1 MSPTLPVVILAGGLA
16 TRMRP
21 WTEKIPKA
29 LLDVEGRPFI
39 DWQLEL
45 LAAGGIRH
53 AVICCGYLGEML
65 EEHVGQGERFGL
77 RTDFSHDGPK
87 LLGTAGAI
95 RKALPL
101 VGPEFFVLYGD
112 SYLTCDYGRA
122 EQHWRASGKTALM
135 TVFHNLGQYDRS
147 NVEFRDGEIL
157 VYDKKHMTPAM
168 EHIDYGLGIFRAT
181 VFETLADDVPA
192 DLATVY
198 QDLLARGELA
208 AMEEPARFYE
218 IGSVEGLEEFREYVR
233 QLSGQD

>member
-1 MSPTLPVVILAGGLA
+1 MNPTLPVVILAGGLA

-45 LAAGGIRH
+45 LASSGIRQV
-53 AVICCGYLGEML
+53 VICCGYLGEML
-65 EEHVGQGERFGL
+65 EEHVGGGERYGL
-77 RTDFSHDGPK
+77 RTQFSHDGPR

-95 RKALPL
+95 KKALPL
-101 VGPEFFVLYGD
+101 LGGEFFVLYGD

-122 EQHWRASGKTALM
+122 EQHWRSSAKAALM
-135 TVFHNLGQYDRS
+135 TVFHNFGRFDRS

-157 VYDKKHMTPAM
+157 LYDKKNMTPAM
-168 EHIDYGLGIFRAT
+168 EYIDYGLGIFRST
-181 VFETLADDVPA
+181 VFETVPDDVPT

-198 QDLLARGELA
+198 QDVLARGELA

-218 IGSVEGLEEFREYVR
+218 IGSLEGLEEFRQYVR
-233 QLSGQD
+233 QLSRKG